1 MSKKVISILLSAA
14 MLVAMFCVGFG
25 AVTAAADDTR
35 TYYFLAPDNYCKTE
49 AGAANTDVGA
59 YWWSPEEN
67 APWPGQT
74 MTAAPEIGENIYK
87 IEGVPAKTTAL
98 VFNAFV
104 DAGTPQDPKLAAV
117 AHQTKDVNLEGY
129 DASEEECPYDGSV
142 DTANFDG
149 WVFVL
154 NLNEKGVN
162 ELSGAETAGGAWFTV
177 DNYKSSETYYGS
189 YGFAAEEPASDTEPA
204 ADTDTTPVAPVADDE
219 VWHAGD
225 TVTVEVQFGGINGEA
240 TKIGAYNY
248 DVTYNTAVVE
258 LADKE
263 NLTTG
268 EGATTMANT
277 AVAGTV
283 KIGNIA
289 PFGLEQDFT
298 GDKTTAYKL
307 TFNVTKDTT
316 KSEAAIAGVCSS
328 LSAMTADASKT
339 EKLIGAGSTED
350 NYSNLLVKVACPHQ
364 PEEPSSSEPEK
375 PSSSEPSSSE
385 PSSSTPSSS
394 KPASSSSQTSSKSTG
409 DNASKSTSS
418 AKGTTASTAGTST
431 ATVQTAGTFA
441 VVSLVVILMAAA
453 AVVLYTRKKT
463 EE

>member
-25 AVTAAADDTR
+25 AVSAAADDTR

-49 AGAANTDVGA
+49 SGAANTDVGA

-67 APWPGQT
+67 AKWPGQA
-74 MTAAPEIGENIYK
+74 MTAAPEVGPNVYK

-104 DAGTPQDPKLAAV
+104 DAGTPQDPELAAV

-129 DASEEECPYDGSV
+129 DASEGECPYDASV

-162 ELSGAETAGGAWFTV
+162 ELSGAETAGGAWFTK
-177 DNYKSSETYYGS
+177 DNYKSNETYYGS
-189 YGFAAEEPASDTEPA
+189 YGFAAEA
-204 ADTDTTPVAPVADDE
+204 ADTDAAPADTDAAPVATEGDPI
-219 VWHAGD
+219 HAGD
-225 TVTVEVQFGGINGEA
+225 TVTVEVQFGGIPAA
-240 TKIGAYNY
+240 TPKLGAYNY
-248 DVTYNTAVVE
+248 DITYDAEAFE
-258 LADKE
+258 LDTKE

-289 PFGLEQDFT
+289 PFGLDQDFT

-307 TFNVTKDTT
+307 VFKVNKDTT
-316 KSEAAIAGVCSS
+316 TAAIKGVCSS

-339 EKLIGAGSTED
+339 EKLLGAESTED
-350 NYSNLLVKVACPHQ
+350 PYSFAKLTVECPH
-364 PEEPSSSEPEK
+364 EKEPSSQPE
-375 PSSSEPSSSE
+375 
-385 PSSSTPSSS
+385 SSTPASSKPESSKPASS
-394 KPASSSSQTSSKSTG
+394 KPASSSQTSSKATG
-409 DNASKSTSS
+409 DNASKNTSS
-418 AKGTTASTAGTST
+418 GKGTTGSTAGTST